1 MLIGR
6 LEQTITHN
14 EKDVE
19 KMENILFDGD
29 TYWTK
34 YFTEYFTEL
43 RLWWCFFDKK
53 KVGALVNFLYQRE
66 SEVILGRLAQEGRGT
81 CLIIW
86 IKNGIPSF

>member
-19 KMENILFDGD
+19 KMENIFLM
-29 TYWTK
+29 
-34 YFTEYFTEL
+34 EIPTEL
-43 RLWWCFFDKK
+43 NTSLNTLLNYACDDVFFDKK
-53 KVGALVNFLYQRE
+53 KVGALVNFLYKRE
-66 SEVILGRLAQEGRGT
+66 REVMLGRLAQEGRGT